1 MQNPTQYLALFNLQ
15 KYLQNNLQVLNN
27 VNIFKANGIPHR
39 VYVTLTDLALL
50 LFFIGII
57 ITKNYVI
64 IYCFTETKE
73 ESPEYINYISIS
85 IIFGGLF
92 FAILVTVIGC
102 LAKYGQLK
110 NVLFCKLISE
120 AEERTLRKHVDIF
133 SQLKIQDKKDPT
145 HEAGQEEKHEMLPV
159 FRQKTVAMMHD

>member
-1 MQNPTQYLALFNLQ
+1 MQNPTQYLTLLNLQ

-39 VYVTLTDLALL
+39 AYVTLTDLALL

-57 ITKNYVI
+57 IIKNYVI
-64 IYCFTETKE
+64 IYFTKE

-120 AEERTLRKHVDIF
+120 AEERTLRKHVHIF
-133 SQLKIQDKKDPT
+133 SQLKIQDKKGPT

-159 FRQKTVAMMHD
+159 FRQKKVAMMHD